1 MKRFFPIL
9 FAIVLGAG
17 ATRADLPPDW
27 STNYDATLAAAA
39 TNQQPAL
46 VYFTASW
53 CAPCKLMARTTLADP
68 AVTQALS
75 GVGHVAVDIDE
86 HPDLASARGAGAV
99 PTFVLVAA
107 GGSEADRTT
116 GFLPVADFLAWLTNG
131 MVAAK
136 EIARREALARQELAE
151 ADQLLA
157 ARETNADRLAA
168 AKLFDL
174 SALRGSDLIQ
184 AAGARLI
191 TLAGTNP
198 SVVLEGLSDPR
209 LAVRIQAANA
219 LRLGVGDS
227 FDVDPWSAVDLRQQ
241 TIFKW
246 REKLAQSS
254 GGGKPSAQ

>member
-1 MKRFFPIL
+1 MKRCFSIL
-9 FAIVLGAG
+9 CAIVLGAG
-17 ATRADLPPDW
+17 SARADLPPDW
-27 STNYDATLAAAA
+27 STNYDATLVAAA

-53 CAPCKLMARTTLADP
+53 CVPCKLMTRTTLADP

-75 GVGHVAVDIDE
+75 GIGHVAVDIDE
-86 HPDLASARGAGAV
+86 HPDLASARGASAV

-116 GFLPVADFLAWLTNG
+116 GFLPAADFLAWLTNG
-131 MVAAK
+131 MFAAK
-136 EIARREALARQELAE
+136 EIARREALAKQELAE

-157 ARETNADRLAA
+157 ARETNSARLAA

-174 SALRGSDLIQ
+174 CALRGSDSIQ
-184 AAGARLI
+184 AAATRLI
-191 TLAGTNP
+191 TLAGADP
-198 SVVLEGLSDPR
+198 VVVLEGLNDPR

-219 LRLGVGDS
+219 LRLAVGDS
-227 FDVDPWSAVDLRQQ
+227 FDADPWSAVDVRQK
-241 TIFKW
+241 TIFEW

-254 GGGKPSAQ
+254 GGLKPSVK